1 MDSGAAN
8 RKGLT
13 QVGVDGTGTV
23 IRAQGIV
30 SEILKPYLNE
40 MIALK

>member
-8 RKGLT
+8 RKGFDP
-13 QVGVDGTGTV
+13 VGVDGVGTV
-23 IRAQGIV
+23 IRAQGIA
-30 SEILKPYLNE
+30 SKTLRLYLSE